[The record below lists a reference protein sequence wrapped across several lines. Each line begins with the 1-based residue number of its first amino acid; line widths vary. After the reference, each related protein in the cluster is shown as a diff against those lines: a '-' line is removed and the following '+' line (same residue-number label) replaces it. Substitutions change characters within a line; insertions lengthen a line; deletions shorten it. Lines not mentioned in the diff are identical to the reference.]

1 MNYLAAFATLS
12 VQNIFVLFYILIS
25 SIWPRDLGFINNKNT
40 EPGESEALQLAV
52 THSNTKSN
60 ISITLTIFNTSSSEN
75 LFDQG
80 KMFR

>member
-1 MNYLAAFATLS
+1 MNYLAVFTTLS
-12 VQNIFVLFYILIS
+12 LQNIFVLFYILIS
-25 SIWPRDLGFINNKNT
+25 SIWPRDLGFINNKNN

-60 ISITLTIFNTSSSEN
+60 ISITLTIFNTSSPVN